1 MKKRAVHVCVVCVC
15 LLGAP
20 KTSTVAEEV
29 PKGSV
34 ATLESLVMEWVKIQ
48 DAMSSEEAQWEE
60 EQVLLTAELSLL
72 TKERNRLTA
81 IETDA
86 AKKKAA
92 EASAQALLRRRQAEL
107 NRQREYVSRIAGLVE
122 TGLSSW
128 SGRVPGSLRASM
140 GDAFMRLPRSSAEA
154 QRIPLSTRVQLAF
167 ALFTQVEQLSRDIHV
182 VREVVPVGAD
192 QRLEMDVLYIGLA
205 RGFAVA
211 LDNHLAVTGQS
222 TEEGWT
228 WTRADELAGDIRE
241 AIKIAGREEVSRMVT
256 LPLRVKVETP

>member
-1 MKKRAVHVCVVCVC
+1 MKKRSVHVGVVCVC
-15 LLGAP
+15 LLGALRP
-20 KTSTVAEEV
+20 SLVAEEV
-29 PKGSV
+29 PPGSV

-48 DAMSSEEAQWEE
+48 DAISSEEAQWEE
-60 EQVLLTAELSLL
+60 ERVLLNAELSLL
-72 TKERNRLTA
+72 AKERNRLTA

-86 AKKKAA
+86 AKKKEA
-92 EASAQALLRRRQAEL
+92 EASAQAPLRRRQAEL

-128 SGRVPGSLRASM
+128 SGRVPGALRMSM

-154 QRIPLSTRVQLAF
+154 QRVSLSKRVQLVF

-182 VREVVPVGAD
+182 VREVVSVGAD

-211 LDNHLAVTGQS
+211 LDDHLAVTGQS
-222 TEEGWT
+222 TEGGWT
-228 WTRADELAGDIRE
+228 WTRADELAADIRE

-256 LPLRVKVETP
+256 LPLQMKVETP